1 MLINTPM
8 FIVATKQCCTRAKAI
23 LSKGPKELEGN
34 RSRTA
39 ELRDIPYHMTSSR
52 RSLEGSGSLSLS
64 SIAQGLAG
72 QEVVSNC
79 LCISYYIHI

>member
-34 RSRTA
+34 RIRTA
-39 ELRDIPYHMTSSR
+39 DLNWPKGYFIPYGIMQK
-52 RSLEGSGSLSLS
+52 EF
-64 SIAQGLAG
+64 
-72 QEVVSNC
+72 
-79 LCISYYIHI
+79 